1 MTKARSIW
9 IFRKIA
15 SVEGWSY
22 IILLFVAMPLK
33 YWAGMT
39 DIVRIVGMA
48 HGWLF
53 IAYIAALFFASSFG
67 GLSMTRVNWAF
78 LASLLPFGTFVHDPY
93 LKREEVAARGVDPAV

>member
-1 MTKARSIW
+1 MTKSRLIW

-22 IILLFVAMPLK
+22 LLLLFVAMPLK

-39 DIVRIVGMA
+39 EIVPLVGMI

-53 IAYIAALFFASSFG
+53 VAYMIAMFAASSYG
-67 GLSMTRVNWAF
+67 GLSMTRVNWAI

-93 LKREEVAARGVDPAV
+93 LKRAEDAARVAQTA

>member
-1 MTKARSIW
+1 MSKARSIW

-22 IILLFVAMPLK
+22 LLLLFIAMPLK
-33 YWAGMT
+33 YWT
-39 DIVRIVGMA
+39 DLPNIVPMVGMA

-53 IAYIAALFFASSFG
+53 IAYMGALVFAAAYG
-67 GLSMTRVNWAF
+67 GLSMARVNWAI

-93 LKREEVAARGVDPAV
+93 LKREEETVRGGAA

>member
-9 IFRKIA
+9 MFRKIA

-22 IILLFVAMPLK
+22 IVLLFIAMPLK

-39 DIVRIVGMA
+39 EIVPMVGMA

-53 IAYIAALFFASSFG
+53 IAYMGALVFASSYG
-67 GLSMTRVNWAF
+67 GLSMTRVNWAI

-93 LKREEVAARGVDPAV
+93 LKQEEEAAREEAA

>member
-15 SVEGWSY
+15 SIEGWSY
-22 IILLFVAMPLK
+22 ILLLFIAMPLK
-33 YWAGMT
+33 YWAGME
-39 DIVRIVGMA
+39 DIVPMVGMA

-53 IAYIAALFFASSFG
+53 ITYFVALFFASAYG
-67 GLSMTRVNWAF
+67 GLSMTRVNWAM

-93 LKREEVAARGVDPAV
+93 LKREEQAVQSGA